1 MNNCSYFL
9 IKTTCCRSGVRKLS
23 IALHNIFGGISTSNK
38 QSASAEINTHRWP
51 CSNNALI
58 IAINL
63 IAKSKYRL
71 LRRENPPNQRQWCFR
86 MWQPSPIYCLPRYP
100 NACAA
105 AGGPARQGGSGC
117 QTQSDLHMRC
127 SECTWGNFKPCITPR
142 VCMYSA
148 SHRQPKSWHKAD
160 RHRSTE
166 SQPQKQRFLFCF
178 LNEGMGKKKSHSK
191 TLLSFRLRVSE
202 QEMRGGGGTRGKGES
217 SLSQGY
223 IFGVLL
229 AVLCRRAA
237 EIKPVWINAAL
248 SFPGFKPMLWH

>member
-71 LRRENPPNQRQWCFR
+71 LRWENPPNQRQWCFR
-86 MWQPSPIYCLPRYP
+86 MWQPSPIYCLPCYP

-117 QTQSDLHMRC
+117 QTQRDLHMRC

-148 SHRQPKSWHKAD
+148 SHRQPQSWHKAD

-178 LNEGMGKKKSHSK
+178 LNEGMGKKKIPFK
-191 TLLSFRLRVSE
+191 NPSE
-202 QEMRGGGGTRGKGES
+202 FQTSGVRAGNEGRRGNEGKRRKFFES
-217 SLSQGY
+217 GLYFWSITSCALPSC
-223 IFGVLL
+223 
-229 AVLCRRAA
+229 CR
-237 EIKPVWINAAL
+237 N
-248 SFPGFKPMLWH
+248 